1 MSRSCLVFD
10 FDGTILDTEES
21 QYRAWAELWVDH
33 GEELSITEWQ
43 ENIGSDD
50 SFDPWSELELR
61 IGRRLDPGLN
71 DLRRARRDEIQAQYE
86 PRVGIENWLVQAD
99 VLGLPVG
106 IASSSPAHWVEGHLL
121 RIGLRDRF
129 SCVVC
134 RGSDIPA
141 KPSPISYLTAC
152 EQLGADPLQSVA
164 VEDSPHGIAAAAGA
178 GLFVVAT
185 PHPLTQDLDLSGA
198 DMVAASLDDVSL
210 SDALATALVRGH
222 R

>member
-1 MSRSCLVFD
+1 MRRSCLVFD

-33 GEELSITEWQ
+33 GEELSLTEWQ

-106 IASSSPAHWVEGHLL
+106 TLSV
-121 RIGLRDRF
+121 R
-129 SCVVC
+129 
-134 RGSDIPA
+134 
-141 KPSPISYLTAC
+141 LT
-152 EQLGADPLQSVA
+152 
-164 VEDSPHGIAAAAGA
+164 
-178 GLFVVAT
+178 
-185 PHPLTQDLDLSGA
+185 
-198 DMVAASLDDVSL
+198 
-210 SDALATALVRGH
+210 
-222 R
+222 